1 MTLKLNYEGFEQHL
15 KYEESLFGGIH
26 YIFRFENG
34 YGASV
39 IKHNGSYGR
48 ELNLWELGVIKYV
61 GDGDRDW
68 HLTYETEITDDVVGN
83 LTDDEVKDLLKE
95 IKEL

>member
-1 MTLKLNYEGFEQHL
+1 MNLKLNYEGFERYL
-15 KYEESLFGGIH
+15 KYKDSLYGGIH

-39 IKHNGSYGR
+39 IKHGGSYGR
-48 ELNLWELGVIKYV
+48 ELDLWELAVIKYT
-61 GDGDRDW
+61 GEGDRDW
-68 HLTYETEITDDVVGN
+68 NLTYETEITDDVIGH
-83 LTDDEVKDLLKE
+83 LTDDEVKDLLKR